1 MSHAARLKCSR
12 ALIRA
17 RTMAAVE
24 SPAAH
29 DWSLSGTLAKV
40 SIRCSSSGRAK
51 GPSRKRIST
60 GPVFPSVPSPSHEFW
75 IASGESCLRKHA
87 CGLENICESIPRRA
101 AHRAC
106 RFEDPLGT
114 SFHCHEPPVYPHTL
128 VDLPLLTQLAPP
140 ASATYFAVAI
150 CRHQIMG
157 SEPSCGKRRTIRALV
172 CGLGARLPPEKSTT
186 RKELGGDGG
195 CRRTRRVGRR
205 LRPGGGGGAIR
216 RARRI
221 TSRCGSRR

>member
-1 MSHAARLKCSR
+1 
-12 ALIRA
+12 
-17 RTMAAVE
+17 
-24 SPAAH
+24 
-29 DWSLSGTLAKV
+29 
-40 SIRCSSSGRAK
+40 
-51 GPSRKRIST
+51 
-60 GPVFPSVPSPSHEFW
+60 
-75 IASGESCLRKHA
+75 
-87 CGLENICESIPRRA
+87 
-101 AHRAC
+101 
-106 RFEDPLGT
+106 
-114 SFHCHEPPVYPHTL
+114 
-128 VDLPLLTQLAPP
+128 LTQLAPP

-195 CRRTRRVGRR
+195 FRRTRRVGRR

-221 TSRCGSRR
+221 TSRCGSRRWFRSGRGGAEGSTAELDPVGPDRADRRRGQRPVLQPASV